1 MSEKML
7 KVKLVK
13 SSIGAKENI
22 KKNLEALGLRK
33 MHQVVE
39 HKDAPHIRGM
49 IFKAKH
55 LISVEEV

>member
-7 KVKLVK
+7 RIKLVK
-13 SSIGAKENI
+13 SYIGAKQST
-22 KKNLEALGLRK
+22 KKNLFALGLRK
-33 MHQVVE
+33 MQQVVE
-39 HKDAPHIRGM
+39 HKDSPHIRGM